1 MTSTKN
7 AAPSQARPPLLTDAI
22 PFFQLC
28 IGDPESGL
36 LQVCSGKP
44 AHEALDCASLLMH
57 ASIDLMVRLTDHG
70 MSTNEIYGIRFL
82 LESSAALVDA
92 SARSVEFGNEGGES

>member
-1 MTSTKN
+1 MTQARGS
-7 AAPSQARPPLLTDAI
+7 APSARQQTLLTTATTL
-22 PFFQLC
+22 FQLSV
-28 IGDPESGL
+28 GDPESGL

-44 AHEALDCASLLMH
+44 AHEALDCASMLMH

-70 MSTNEIYGIRFL
+70 MNTNEIYGIRFL

-92 SARSVEFGNEGGES
+92 SARSVEFGNEGGKS